1 MTDSIGHRIKFGVIA
16 PSTNT
21 SVQPEYEALRPYG
34 VSNHFSRCV
43 IPDTR
48 VVDDASFMVMLNNIR
63 AAVEPALVSVMS
75 CSPQHVIMGMSAETF
90 WDGLEGQKRLE
101 KRMKKVAGV
110 DITMGSDACRAALRA
125 YGKGIKRLGIVT
137 PYMPVGDK
145 QVLRLFDVAS
155 GKNIWMKEYDSK
167 AVPLKSTN
175 PEWTGYVK
183 SNGDVEILNTAT
195 GKPVSSF
202 KLDAKLS
209 EAHLKGCVEA
219 QLLADSDRFYV
230 VLDRTPAGNALAMRR
245 NMMYNYSMRSQL
257 VNGPIYAFER
267 TTGKRL
273 WYVEDLLENQ
283 WIILER
289 FADLPVIIAAAG
301 ILFSIAGTFLVKVK
315 EGGNPQKAL
324 NVGNLAP

>member
-145 QVLRLFDVAS
+145 QVRRFFKDCGFEVVNLLGLKCQSPMLIAHTSKQALRDAVLQVNKGKVDAVVQVGTNLAMAEVAAMAEFWLD
-155 GKNIWMKEYDSK
+155 KPVI
-167 AVPLKSTN
+167 A
-175 PEWTGYVK
+175 
-183 SNGDVEILNTAT
+183 INTAT
-195 GKPVSSF
+195 YWYALRQNGF
-202 KLDAKLS
+202 KDKVYGWGS
-209 EAHLKGCVEA
+209 
-219 QLLADSDRFYV
+219 LLAD
-230 VLDRTPAGNALAMRR
+230 N
-245 NMMYNYSMRSQL
+245 
-257 VNGPIYAFER
+257 
-267 TTGKRL
+267 
-273 WYVEDLLENQ
+273 
-283 WIILER
+283 
-289 FADLPVIIAAAG
+289 
-301 ILFSIAGTFLVKVK
+301 
-315 EGGNPQKAL
+315 
-324 NVGNLAP
+324 